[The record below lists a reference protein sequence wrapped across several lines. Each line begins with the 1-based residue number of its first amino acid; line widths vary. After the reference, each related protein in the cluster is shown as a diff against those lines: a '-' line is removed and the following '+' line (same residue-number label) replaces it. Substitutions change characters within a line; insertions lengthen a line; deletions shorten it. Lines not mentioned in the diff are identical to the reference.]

1 MDHDL
6 WVRGADAIDNASVV
20 LLVKKR
26 SLPDI
31 DTNVHL
37 RGTNMIKRRAD
48 IFLLFVDQWLKIDV
62 N

>member
-37 RGTNMIKRRAD
+37 RGTNMIKRCAD
-48 IFLLFVDQWLKIDV
+48 IFLLFVDQ
-62 N
+62 